1 MYQEGINQIWNLGKK
16 TISQNVTCPILINFH
31 DLLHS
36 FSFKAH
42 LLAFSFFLC
51 IFIHSFLIFN
61 PISVLL
67 AFCFQD
73 FLLLHYSYFIPISV
87 YHFPFLFFFQLLPAI
102 HLYTLLPIILFHLIP
117 HPHFPFLSSFSYLL
131 LLYLFESF
139 LSFHSPL
146 LFPTFLSTSII
157 LSK

>member
-31 DLLHS
+31 DVLHS
-36 FSFKAH
+36 FSFKAN
-42 LLAFSFFLC
+42 LLAFFFFLC

-87 YHFPFLFFFQLLPAI
+87 YHFPFFFSITSCHPSLYPA
-102 HLYTLLPIILFHLIP
+102 
-117 HPHFPFLSSFSYLL
+117 
-131 LLYLFESF
+131 
-139 LSFHSPL
+139 SFHSISFNSSLSFSFFIFIFTSSLPFWVFPL
-146 LFPTFLSTSII
+146 PAFSSII
-157 LSK
+157 LHFSFYFYYSSK